1 MSTWEIFLSTTK
13 FLMKESTDFKN
24 GRTDKV
30 NFNKSMMVNVAYLL
44 GVLDDQSKSTT
55 VPSDSDDSEDSLEE
69 EEQKNEKLVGKMNKR
84 DFIEH
89 NQKKF
94 LLDVY
99 LPMSQLSYSMESQIQ
114 KENSKTNNNPLVSG
128 SSNATGGR

>member
-55 VPSDSDDSEDSLEE
+55 VPSDSDDSEASLEE
-69 EEQKNEKLVGKMNKR
+69 EEQKNEQLVGKMNKR

-94 LLDVY
+94 LPDV
-99 LPMSQLSYSMESQIQ
+99 
-114 KENSKTNNNPLVSG
+114 
-128 SSNATGGR
+128 